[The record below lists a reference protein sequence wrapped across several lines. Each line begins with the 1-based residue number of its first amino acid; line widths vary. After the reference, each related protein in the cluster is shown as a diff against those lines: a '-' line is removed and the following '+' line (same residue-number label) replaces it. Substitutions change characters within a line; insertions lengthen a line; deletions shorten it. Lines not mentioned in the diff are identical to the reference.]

1 MLHKSYSTGIRH
13 TKLWDSPFCGM
24 EVRNLSKILLI
35 EDEKHIRKFVNI
47 SLKREGFEVIEAENG
62 ELGIEEVAKESPDIV
77 ILDIMLP
84 GIDGYQVCEFLKK
97 NYPQIGIIMLTAR
110 AQDTDKIMGLEF
122 GADHYIIK
130 PFNPLELLAIVKSLL
145 RRMNLGDNLRGRD
158 LISGVFRIDLNSKT
172 VYKNNDEIEFTPKEY
187 LIMKMFIENPNRA
200 FSRDELLDMVWGYN
214 YIGENK
220 IIDVNIRR
228 IRSKIEDNSS
238 KPKYIETVWGTG
250 YKWRES

>member
-1 MLHKSYSTGIRH
+1 MIKHNQLGE
-13 TKLWDSPFCGM
+13 SPFLHSGGVEM
-24 EVRNLSKILLI
+24 SKILLI
-35 EDEKHIRKFVNI
+35 EDEENIRKFVKI
-47 SLKREGFEVIEAENG
+47 SLKREGFEVIEAGTG
-62 ELGIEEVAKESPDIV
+62 ESGIEEVAKENPDIV

-84 GIDGYQVCEFLKK
+84 GIDGYKVCEFLKK

-110 AQDTDKIMGLEF
+110 AQDGDKIMGLEF

-130 PFNPLELLAIVKSLL
+130 PFNPLELIAIVKSLL
-145 RRMNLGDNLRGRD
+145 RRINLDDNLKVID
-158 LISGVFRIDLNSKT
+158 LTSGVFRIDLNSKT
-172 VYKNNDEIEFTPKEY
+172 LYKNHEEIELTPKEY
-187 LIMKMFIENPNRA
+187 MIMKMFIENPNRA

-238 KPKYIETVWGTG
+238 KPKFIETVWGTG
-250 YKWRES
+250 YKWREE